1 MRLYKCLLNERAVN
15 GIMIYEIT
23 EYKALESLITTST
36 NTAQEYMKHKEKT
49 KRKNSLPNSLTIFC
63 VFICS
68 DEILKTIRPRKVI
81 LSYVKSVSVTN
92 IGHLMWLY

>member
-1 MRLYKCLLNERAVN
+1 
-15 GIMIYEIT
+15 MIYEIT

-49 KRKNSLPNSLTIFC
+49 KRKNSLPNSLTISC

-81 LSYVKSVSVTN
+81 LSCYYSQLIKELNKS
-92 IGHLMWLY
+92 M